1 MKATNLF
8 TAFLLTVFII
18 ALVTFVG
25 CSSTGMERSNEA
37 TTTMQTMDSD
47 IKLVVVQLDATS
59 ASLDELTNPIQSDV
73 MKAFNL
79 YSSNVLKIESM
90 EKDFAKHSNEM
101 KARGKDYFE
110 EWQKEDD
117 EYNNPQI
124 QDLSE
129 QRRSELDETYG
140 KIAENSI
147 GVESA
152 FKAYVSDVKEI
163 QIYLSN
169 DLTPKGIASIAPL
182 SQRVVKDGDDLRNAI
197 KNVQSAIESAR
208 SAMVTLQ

>member
-8 TAFLLTVFII
+8 TAFLLTVFTI